1 MQMLL
6 LADLIFS
13 AKHSVC
19 GSWTLTTHDDFHL
32 WSKKTGYDN
41 TSITSS
47 VLRKPTNST
56 SILHEPQ
63 WLEWK
68 SALLIYKININ
79 SISVALSLCLCAC
92 CPSLSLPVFVCPICV
107 NGCSL
112 SSSGL
117 HGEEEVVWLRS
128 WSCSTPWWKHSQ
140 TRPLIGFRADDLSVL
155 KNTLKPD
162 LTPVQVHCFSQ

>member
-1 MQMLL
+1 MWLL
-6 LADLIFS
+6 NTYNTWWLSFMKQKNRLWQHFYYFFS
-13 AKHSVC
+13 TTQAYQQHKHFA
-19 GSWTLTTHDDFHL
+19 WTTV
-32 WSKKTGYDN
+32 TGM
-41 TSITSS
+41 
-47 VLRKPTNST
+47 
-56 SILHEPQ
+56 E
-63 WLEWK
+63 EWVPA
-68 SALLIYKININ
+68 ALLIYKININ